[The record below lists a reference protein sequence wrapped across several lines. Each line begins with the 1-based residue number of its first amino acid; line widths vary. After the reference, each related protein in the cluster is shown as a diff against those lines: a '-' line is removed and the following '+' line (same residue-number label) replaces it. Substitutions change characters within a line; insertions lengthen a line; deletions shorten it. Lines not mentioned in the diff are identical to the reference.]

1 MTQII
6 VLLLAFLIANLP
18 WFSEKLFFI
27 YSFKKQPHDD
37 KHLGWRLLELV
48 VYYFIAG
55 AIGLYAEYKTMGQLA
70 SQQWEFY
77 AVTGC
82 LFLVFTFPGFVY
94 RILWQK
100 KN

>member
-6 VLLLAFLIANLP
+6 VLLLAFFIANLP
-18 WFSEKLFFI
+18 WFSEKLFFF
-27 YSFKKQPHDD
+27 YTLNQQAHYVKP
-37 KHLGWRLLELV
+37 LGWRMVELI

-55 AIGLYAEYKTMGQLA
+55 AIGLYAEYNTMGQLA

-94 RILWQK
+94 RILWK
-100 KN
+100 KKH